1 MVLNQSH
8 IVLQRFHSH
17 IKESDIGLLEA
28 RPTQNEVG
36 PTFERIQ
43 TLRAR

>member
-8 IVLQRFHSH
+8 VVLQRFHSH
-17 IKESDIGLLEA
+17 IKESDIGLF
-28 RPTQNEVG
+28 EVE